1 MTRPTKHR
9 VKLIDDWR
17 RVLRRAWSIRLTL
30 LSAALGGVELALP
43 LFSDAVP
50 RNTFAALSVA
60 VAVAAAGA
68 RLVAQDKTM
77 GQKQ

>member
-1 MTRPTKHR
+1 M
-9 VKLIDDWR
+9 KLIDDWR

-43 LFSDAVP
+43 LFSDALP
-50 RNTFAALSVA
+50 RGAFAALSVA

-68 RLVAQDKTM
+68 RLVAQDKSF
-77 GQKQ
+77 GRK